1 MEKAAAGLAGARQAG
16 PWARRRVYAAYQST
30 FFTEIDF
37 QTWFQPASLP

>member
-1 MEKAAAGLAGARQAG
+1 MARRRNLPAVWPESPPLQ
-16 PWARRRVYAAYQST
+16 RRVYAAYQST